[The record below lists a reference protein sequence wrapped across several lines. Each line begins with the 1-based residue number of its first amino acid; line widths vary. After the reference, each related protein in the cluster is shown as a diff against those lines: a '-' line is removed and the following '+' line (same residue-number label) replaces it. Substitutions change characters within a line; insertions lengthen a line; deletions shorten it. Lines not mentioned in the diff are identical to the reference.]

1 MEGTKW
7 RLRESYNFQTR
18 EDLRQCE
25 EEKDV
30 AISWS
35 EGRVFWELRWAARG
49 IFEYNESR
57 EAPMLQQAERGH

>member
-30 AISWS
+30 AIS
-35 EGRVFWELRWAARG
+35 
-49 IFEYNESR
+49 
-57 EAPMLQQAERGH
+57 